1 MGYPRDTKFKID
13 KRAVAEA
20 VRKLA
25 QEVGEV
31 SNFNPPIEEK
41 R

>member
-13 KRAVAEA
+13 KKAVAEA

-31 SNFNPPIEEK
+31 SNFNPQYKEGK
-41 R
+41 